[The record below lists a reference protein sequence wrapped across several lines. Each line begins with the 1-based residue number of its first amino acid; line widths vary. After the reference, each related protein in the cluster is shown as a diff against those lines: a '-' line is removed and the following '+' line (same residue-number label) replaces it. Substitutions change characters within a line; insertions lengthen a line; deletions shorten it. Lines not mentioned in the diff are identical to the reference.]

1 MIYINMNDESRKMG
15 IEIAGSQST
24 IMADLCTVMVQV
36 CQNGELGPEEFINEI
51 KDGFLEGCEFMLKKA
66 EGDGKVNVKD
76 ERSKETIQS
85 ISRRA
90 RRRLR

>member
-15 IEIAGSQST
+15 VEIKGSQGT
-24 IMADLCTVMVQV
+24 IMADLCTVMLEI
-36 CQNGELGPEEFINEI
+36 CQTGEIDPEEFINEI
-51 KDGFLEGCEFMLKKA
+51 RDGFLEGCKDIYEE
-66 EGDGKVNVKD
+66 EGDESAYVKD

-90 RRRLR
+90 RRRLH

>member
-1 MIYINMNDESRKMG
+1 MIYINMNDESRKTG
-15 IEIAGSQST
+15 IEIRGSQST
-24 IMADLCTVMVQV
+24 IMADLCMVMLEV
-36 CQNGELGPEEFINEI
+36 CQSGELDPEEFINEI
-51 KDGFLEGCEFMLKKA
+51 RDGFLEGCKDIYEEK
-66 EGDGKVNVKD
+66 GDESAYVKD